1 VRQACTKEGKR
12 FIFSFI
18 SFFLPSFLGGKN
30 LLGVVAINKQKG
42 NRLRILRKSIKKG
55 KKKISHAEKKHE
67 KSFFFIPFRFLPSF
81 IFCLVKTSL
90 VLVAILRIIIW
101 KAI

>member
-1 VRQACTKEGKR
+1 MHKR
-12 FIFSFI
+12 RKKIYFFIY
-18 SFFLPSFLGGKN
+18 FLFPSIILGGKN

-42 NRLRILRKSIKKG
+42 NRLRIIRKSIKKG